1 MDFQTSILGRM
12 NGFLYRCRADEN
24 YTMLEM
30 TNGIERIFGYPADE
44 IIGNRT
50 RTFTSIMYEED
61 VPLMDEIVGQ
71 ALERRTDWTMEYRI
85 RHAMGHLIWVTE
97 TGGGIWDE
105 EGELLYLEGSII
117 NIESLYQRI
126 DEQTSGMRVTA
137 SKTNEI
143 LQSLRYLKLLAVNAG
158 RPPAP
163 ARPDRALRCLPP
175 RCARLPTPRKRPHA
189 PFPTHN
195 ARRKAERYPSSGRFA
210 AKFKPTL
217 LTVQCFHRLQRF
229 SNGLR

>member
-12 NGFLYRCRADEN
+12 SGFLYRCHADEN

-30 TNGIERIFGYPADE
+30 TDGIERIFGYPADE
-44 IIGNRT
+44 IIGNRM

-61 VPLMDEIVGQ
+61 VPLMDEIVGR
-71 ALERRTDWTMEYRI
+71 ALERRADWTMEYRI

-97 TGGGIWDE
+97 TGGIWDE
-105 EGELLYLEGSII
+105 KGELLYLEGSII

-126 DEQTSGMRVTA
+126 DDQTADMRITA

-158 RPPAP
+158 IEA
-163 ARPDRALRCLPP
+163 ARAGTAGSGFAVLAAEMRTLANSSEEAARAIS
-175 RCARLPTPRKRPHA
+175 
-189 PFPTHN
+189 N
-195 ARRKAERYPSSGRFA
+195 AQRT
-210 AKFKPTL
+210 AK
-217 LTVQCFHRLQRF
+217 
-229 SNGLR
+229 G

>member
-12 NGFLYRCRADEN
+12 SGFLYRCRADEN

-30 TNGIERIFGYPADE
+30 TNGIERIFGYPVDE

-50 RTFTSIMYEED
+50 RTFTSIMYEDD
-61 VPLMDEIVGQ
+61 VPLMDEIVGR
-71 ALERRTDWTMEYRI
+71 ALEKRTDWTMEYRI

-105 EGELLYLEGSII
+105 KGELLYLEGSII

-126 DEQTSGMRVTA
+126 DDQTADMRITA

-158 RPPAP
+158 IEA
-163 ARPDRALRCLPP
+163 ARAGTAGSGFAVLAAEMRTLANSSEEAARAIS
-175 RCARLPTPRKRPHA
+175 
-189 PFPTHN
+189 N
-195 ARRKAERYPSSGRFA
+195 AQRKAEG
-210 AKFKPTL
+210 
-217 LTVQCFHRLQRF
+217 
-229 SNGLR
+229 

>member
-12 NGFLYRCRADEN
+12 SGFLYRCHADEN

-30 TNGIERIFGYPADE
+30 TDGIERIFGYPADE

-61 VPLMDEIVGQ
+61 VPLMDEIVGR
-71 ALERRTDWTMEYRI
+71 ALERRADWTMDYRI

-105 EGELLYLEGSII
+105 KGELLYLEGSII

-126 DEQTSGMRVTA
+126 DDQTADMRITA

-158 RPPAP
+158 IEA
-163 ARPDRALRCLPP
+163 ARAGTAGSGFAVLAAEMRTLAKSSEEA
-175 RCARLPTPRKRPHA
+175 ARSIS
-189 PFPTHN
+189 N
-195 ARRKAERYPSSGRFA
+195 AQRT
-210 AKFKPTL
+210 AK
-217 LTVQCFHRLQRF
+217 
-229 SNGLR
+229 G